1 MRAQT
6 KGMNKVATKATDAEA
21 AAALFAAM
29 GISSTSETQKIDELI
44 DSLHAAPSG
53 GQKKNTKT
61 NNYVSF
67 SKYVRV
73 KKELHIVKRRLHYC
87 VFLLIAAA
95 CLVFLS
101 LISVILIN

>member
-1 MRAQT
+1 MATLT
-6 KGMNKVATKATDAEA
+6 KTKPKAEG
-21 AAALFAAM
+21 LFEAM
-29 GISSTSETQKIDELI
+29 GISSTSEIQKIDELI
-44 DSLHAAPSG
+44 DSFPAPPSG